1 MIFISGLGE
10 VSENLLN
17 DQNLTSEDFFDNQHI
32 SERDNTLHVQDN
44 HAGSSNFLTK
54 RKTDNRQEFKTPDA
68 SKHFQ
73 KIIETPCLFSQDESG
88 SIFPSSGEDYIMFSA
103 IHNSVILFRP
113 LPSNIHCF

>member
-17 DQNLTSEDFFDNQHI
+17 DQNLTPDDFFDNQHI

-44 HAGSSNFLTK
+44 HAGSSNFLTN
-54 RKTDNRQEFKTPDA
+54 NREEFKTPDA

-88 SIFPSSGEDYIMFSA
+88 SIFPSSGED
-103 IHNSVILFRP
+103 
-113 LPSNIHCF
+113 